1 MGVSSLTG
9 ASSPSLFGPADAAR
23 ARVIAD
29 LRATDQ
35 RVRAHEAAHKAVGGD
50 LIRGGASFTYVRG
63 PDGKSYA
70 VAGEVSIDTSPV
82 PGKPAATLAKAQQIQ
97 AAALAPADPSAQ
109 DRSVA
114 AAAAAMA
121 AQAQRD
127 LQHAQTAN
135 QTGQNLDLTA

>member
-1 MGVSSLTG
+1 MSSLTG
-9 ASSPSLFGPADAAR
+9 ASFPSLFGPADAAR
-23 ARVIAD
+23 ARVIAE
-29 LRATDQ
+29 LRAADQ

-50 LIRGGASFTYVRG
+50 LIQGGASFTYVRG
-63 PDGKSYA
+63 PDGRSYA

-97 AAALAPADPSAQ
+97 AAALAPADPSPQ

-127 LQHAQTAN
+127 LQRTQAAN
-135 QTGQNLDLTA
+135 QTGQNLDLTG